1 MQFYVV
7 KTELFGKAP
16 IPFYYDVCYLLATSA
31 KNCPVFFK
39 IKMPNYEINVHKIM
53 IFQLVDAV
61 LMDRPP
67 QHVVQVVS
75 VLANQILL
83 EQSVHHVMLGITTIP
98 IATVR
103 YTV

>member
-1 MQFYVV
+1 MWY
-7 KTELFGKAP
+7 
-16 IPFYYDVCYLLATSA
+16 I
-31 KNCPVFFK
+31 VFL
-39 IKMPNYEINVHKIM
+39 YEINVHKIM